1 LGQDVSKLV
10 NRDKFLIAYQLASSP
25 FTPYFSFMFNF
36 SGGLVGISCGIIGAY
51 EVIMTDLNYALPL
64 MQENSNRN
72 ESLWNDRCKTIQCK
86 ECDWFRPP
94 PVSALFGNN
103 NGPDVILVA
112 DCVWIA
118 PLIAPL
124 LQTLKTFVD
133 DSTTVII
140 TYQQRGKDAHDEFW
154 EGIHN
159 MFDVVIVDTEMTVGL
174 AKPDVFHVLE
184 CKKRIT

>member
-1 LGQDVSKLV
+1 
-10 NRDKFLIAYQLASSP
+10 
-25 FTPYFSFMFNF
+25 MFHF
-36 SGGLVGISCGIIGAY
+36 SGGLAGISCGIIGAY

-64 MQENSNRN
+64 MEENSKRN
-72 ESLWNDRCKTIQCK
+72 ESLWNGRCKTIQCK

-94 PVSALFGNN
+94 PVSELFGNN

-124 LQTLKTFVD
+124 LRTLKKYVD

-159 MFDVVIVDTEMTVGL
+159 MFDVVIVDTEMTLGL

-184 CKKRIT
+184 CKKRIA